1 LPTPNNL
8 ILIGMPG
15 AGKST
20 IGVLLARYAN
30 REFLDTDLL
39 LEAREGRSLQQIVD
53 QDGYLGM
60 RAAEARL
67 IRSLNCR
74 NQVIATGGSVVYSE
88 PAMRHLH
95 SLGRIIFLYLS
106 LEDLLPRLNDLDT
119 RGLVRRP
126 GQSLA
131 DLYTERLPLY
141 QRYAELTIDC
151 RGFTPEQVV
160 RTICSRLAIGAQ
172 LPSPEFL

>member
-1 LPTPNNL
+1 MPSPTNI

-20 IGVLLARYAN
+20 IGVLLARFAKLN
-30 REFLDTDLL
+30 FLDTDQL
-39 LEAREGRSLQQIVD
+39 LEVREGRSLQQIVD

-60 RAAEARL
+60 RAAEERL
-67 IRSLNCR
+67 ILSLDCQNA
-74 NQVIATGGSVVYSE
+74 VIATGGSVIYST
-88 PAMRHLH
+88 PGMQHLS
-95 SLGRIIFLYLS
+95 SLGRIIFLHLP
-106 LEDLLPRLNDLDT
+106 LQDLLPRLTDLDS

-141 QRYAELTIDC
+141 RLHADLNIDC
-151 RGFTPEQVV
+151 QGLTPEQVA
-160 RTICSRLAIGAQ
+160 RSICTRLQI
-172 LPSPEFL
+172 S